1 MTIYGTRPEAI
12 KVAPVILALKASAD
26 LASVAVVTGQH
37 REMLDQVNRLFG
49 LRPNHDLDVF
59 VSGQSLNALASRM
72 LARLDPVLDREKPDA
87 VLVQGDTTTALAGGL
102 AAFYRG
108 IPVVHL
114 EAGLRSGNLHSPFPE
129 EANRKLISQ
138 LAALH
143 LAPTSGARDNVTRE
157 GIDPNTVAVT
167 GNTVIDALYHV
178 LALDVG
184 FSDSRL
190 RDLEASGRPV
200 VLVTVHRRESWGEP
214 LQQIGRALRR
224 IADAFPDHTLVLPLH
239 RNPLVRQ
246 GILPHVEHLDNVFAI
261 EPLDYGD
268 FARLMQLARL
278 VVSDSG
284 GVQEEA
290 PSLGKPVLVLR
301 ENTERP
307 EAVTAGTVR
316 LVGTAE
322 DRIVDEVSD
331 LLTSA
336 DSYAHMA
343 NAVNPYGDGE
353 AAARAVA
360 AIAHLCGVGGRL
372 PDFGLSSRPLS
383 RRLAPLQFQGDGR
396 HC

>member
-1 MTIYGTRPEAI
+1 MTPKVMTIYGTRPEAI
-12 KVAPVILALKASAD
+12 KVAPVILALEASAD

-49 LRPNHDLDVF
+49 LRPAHDLDVF
-59 VSGQSLNALASRM
+59 APGQSLNELASRI

-143 LAPTSGARDNVTRE
+143 LAPTSGARDNLTRE
-157 GIDPNTVAVT
+157 GIDPRTVAVT
-167 GNTVIDALYHV
+167 GNTVIDALHHV

-224 IADAFPDHTLVLPLH
+224 IAAAFPDHTLVLPLH

-246 GILPHVEHLDNVFAI
+246 GILPHVEHLDNVLAI

-322 DRIVDEVSD
+322 DRIVDEVSE

-336 DSYAHMA
+336 NSYAQMA
-343 NAVNPYGDGE
+343 HAENPYGDGA
-353 AAARAVA
+353 AAARSYA
-360 AIAHLCGVGGRL
+360 ALSELLGIGQRYPNFTTSAHPRDY
-372 PDFGLSSRPLS
+372 P
-383 RRLAPLQFQGDGR
+383 
-396 HC
+396 